1 MDFNLTIRNHITK
14 ENDRILGKFIGLYP
28 KKWYICFMKNKV
40 KFSTESPKTIKEF
53 LQSQKLTWVYNPDEE
68 QDEDFAFFF
77 FQGKY
82 KNKEVI
88 FDVAFFPLSVHY
100 ASIIEEQAEEEVKKL
115 YPEYEGEESN
125 LPQNK
130 LEEILEHKAE
140 IIAEMEAESDVK
152 VQEFIE
158 FDDDF
163 EEGDE
168 IVLLTVS
175 LNIDEVNEEEVSK
188 FVENYLNNTF
198 KLDENLY
205 SFSLEEED

>member
-1 MDFNLTIRNHITK
+1 
-14 ENDRILGKFIGLYP
+14 
-28 KKWYICFMKNKV
+28 MKNKV
-40 KFSTESPKTIKEF
+40 KFDTESPKAIKEF

-77 FQGKY
+77 FLGKY
-82 KNKEVI
+82 KNKDVV
-88 FDVAFFPLSVHY
+88 FDAAFFPLSVHY
-100 ASIIEEQAEEEVKKL
+100 ASIIEENAEEEIRKL
-115 YPEYEGEESN
+115 YPEYDGEDSK
-125 LPQNK
+125 LPNSK

-140 IIAEMEAESDVK
+140 IIAEMEAEESLK
-152 VQEFIE
+152 VQEFID

-163 EEGDE
+163 EEGNQ

-175 LNIDEVNEEEVSK
+175 LNIDEINEEEIEK
-188 FVENYLNNTF
+188 FVKSFNDNTF